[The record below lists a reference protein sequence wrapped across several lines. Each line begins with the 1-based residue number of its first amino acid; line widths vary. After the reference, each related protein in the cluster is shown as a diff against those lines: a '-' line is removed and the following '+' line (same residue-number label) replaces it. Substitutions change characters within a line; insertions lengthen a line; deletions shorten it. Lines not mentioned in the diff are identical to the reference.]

1 MRLRGTF
8 PTVNVRSTPLLV
20 LPLHILRAV
29 TAVRKKRNNPRR
41 RLLRPKAK
49 KKIRKAKM
57 ISR

>member
-8 PTVNVRSTPLLV
+8 PTVNVRSTRLLV

-29 TAVRKKRNNPRR
+29 TAVKKRNNPRR